1 MAATQLMQVLF
12 HPDAQDELNRAISHY
27 EGNELGLGYQ
37 FAVEIVAAVER
48 IRTNPV
54 LWPILDHQVRR
65 CLVHRFPYGVIYSV
79 DEQRSRVLILAVMH
93 LHRQPGYWSERT

>member
-1 MAATQLMQVLF
+1 MQVLF

>member
-1 MAATQLMQVLF
+1 MQIL
-12 HPDAQDELNRAISHY
+12 
-27 EGNELGLGYQ
+27 EGSEPGLGYQ
-37 FAVEIVAAVER
+37 FAIEIVAAVER
-48 IRTNPV
+48 IKANPGM
-54 LWPILDHQVRR
+54 WPVLDHQIRR

>member
-1 MAATQLMQVLF
+1 MAAIQLMQVLF

-79 DEQRSRVLILAVMH
+79 DEQKSELLILAVMH